1 MDVKNQLLSVALKEG
16 EKPDYPAMGR
26 EIDKAGYVAVEWFA
40 LEKENLKVYPFSKDG
55 K

>member
-1 MDVKNQLLSVALKEG
+1 MDVKNQLLSVALREG
-16 EKPDYPAMGR
+16 KKPDYPAMGR

-40 LEKENLKVYPFSKDG
+40 LEQEKLKVHPFPKVG